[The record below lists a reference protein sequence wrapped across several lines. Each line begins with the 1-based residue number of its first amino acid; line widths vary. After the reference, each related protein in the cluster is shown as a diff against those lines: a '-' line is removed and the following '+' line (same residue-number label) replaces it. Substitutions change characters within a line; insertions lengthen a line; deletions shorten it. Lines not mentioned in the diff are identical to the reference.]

1 VWDFCRWIG
10 GRPIPHDER
19 DKPLSTAP
27 TRSTAVFPRGGR
39 AAQFATVPAMHDVP
53 ALPDDADGLLKL
65 AARSMFDVFAR
76 SAMGMMVVDRDHRVV
91 WISDGYKSFLPALG
105 FSAEDQFVGKRVEDV
120 VPNTLMAQVIES
132 GRPILVD
139 LLSNKAGTFLVSR
152 LPLRDDA
159 GRVIGALGLVLMDHP
174 ETTMQP
180 LMAKFTRLQGELD
193 AARRQLAAQR
203 RPKYT
208 IASFVGA
215 SAAALEVK
223 RQARRVATTDS
234 TVLLQGET
242 GTGKELLAQ
251 AIHAASARAA
261 KPFVGVNIAAIPES
275 LLEAEFFGVAPGAYT
290 GADTRKSRDGKFRVA
305 DGGTLFLDEIGDM
318 PLALQSKLLRVL
330 QEREV
335 EPLGSNKVEP
345 VDVRVVAATSRDLG
359 AMVAAGQFRAD
370 LYYRLNVLPIALPP
384 LRARRDDI
392 EALAETL
399 LDDIAR
405 RSGLPLRNLA
415 PDALEALAAHDWP
428 GNIRELRNV
437 LEQAVLMHDELL
449 LHAAQLP
456 PLIAR
461 AAAPAGNAG
470 VKPLPEQVADVERNA
485 IAAALRATGGNR
497 VAAARLLKMSRAA
510 LYDRLSRYPELQ

>member
-1 VWDFCRWIG
+1 
-10 GRPIPHDER
+10 
-19 DKPLSTAP
+19 
-27 TRSTAVFPRGGR
+27 
-39 AAQFATVPAMHDVP
+39 
-53 ALPDDADGLLKL
+53 
-65 AARSMFDVFAR
+65 
-76 SAMGMMVVDRDHRVV
+76 
-91 WISDGYKSFLPALG
+91 
-105 FSAEDQFVGKRVEDV
+105 
-120 VPNTLMAQVIES
+120 
-132 GRPILVD
+132 
-139 LLSNKAGTFLVSR
+139 
-152 LPLRDDA
+152 
-159 GRVIGALGLVLMDHP
+159 
-174 ETTMQP
+174 
-180 LMAKFTRLQGELD
+180 
-193 AARRQLAAQR
+193 
-203 RPKYT
+203 
-208 IASFVGA
+208 
-215 SAAALEVK
+215 
-223 RQARRVATTDS
+223 
-234 TVLLQGET
+234 
-242 GTGKELLAQ
+242 
-251 AIHAASARAA
+251 
-261 KPFVGVNIAAIPES
+261 
-275 LLEAEFFGVAPGAYT
+275 
-290 GADTRKSRDGKFRVA
+290 
-305 DGGTLFLDEIGDM
+305 M

-461 AAAPAGNAG
+461 ASAPAGNAG